1 MLVID
6 NKIQLVTVGTLDKTN
21 YIKNLVKIFL
31 GLGVFGGEGRRG
43 VCLTWSNL
51 QNPKNPIYILYNL
64 TIKTI

>member
-6 NKIQLVTVGTLDKTN
+6 NEIQLVTVGTLDKTN

-31 GLGVFGGEGRRG
+31 GLGVFGGEGRRD

-51 QNPKNPIYILYNL
+51 
-64 TIKTI
+64 